1 MKEEITILNIIIIIL
16 KKIMKVIF
24 NRKQKKN
31 YSNIHYKNYR
41 TTFFNIHK
49 NKYKPNSKL
58 KYTSGGSNS
67 KNIKQFIIKE
77 I

>member
-49 NKYKPNSKL
+49 NK
-58 KYTSGGSNS
+58 
-67 KNIKQFIIKE
+67 
-77 I
+77 